1 MKLTF
6 NGAAHEVTGSCHCLE
21 ACNKKIVVD
30 CGMEQGRDIYVN
42 EELPFPISQ
51 IDYVF
56 LTHAHIDHSGMLP
69 YLYKNGFRGSIF
81 ATKAT
86 TQLCRIMLKD
96 SAHIQESEA
105 EWKNRKNKRSDAEL
119 VVPVYTIEDAEN
131 VLTYFVPCEYEKKID
146 IAPGIQIR
154 MRDVG
159 HLLGSASIEV
169 WLTEAGH
176 KKKIVFSGDIGNT
189 NQPLIK
195 DPSYVDDADYVVM
208 ESTYGNRSHD
218 QGISLLDCKSELKQI
233 LKETLA
239 AGGNLVI
246 PCFAVGR
253 TQEILYFLRQLK
265 VDHELPEFEHTEV
278 FVDSPLAV
286 EATNIFMTNT
296 QECFDEEAMA
306 LVRQGINP
314 IRFPGLRLSVSVEE
328 SRAINEDPR
337 PKVILSASGMCDAGR
352 IRHHLKHNLWRPEC
366 TILFAGYQAE
376 GSLGCVLLG
385 GAKNI
390 RLFGEEI
397 CVKARIARMTG
408 ISGHADREGL
418 VRWVSHIAPKPTHVF
433 VVHGEDTVTDSF
445 ASLLTTTYG
454 INATAPYTG
463 ESWDLL
469 SDQKIREGTR
479 EYVKKD
485 YQPREGR
492 MSDVYR
498 KLFDAAQQL
507 LAIVKKYREG
517 ANKDIRRFTEDIEK
531 LCRRWDK

>member
-21 ACNKKIVVD
+21 ACNKKIIVD

-105 EWKNRKNKRSDAEL
+105 EWKNRKNKRSDAEP

-176 KKKIVFSGDIGNT
+176 TKKIVFSGDIGNT

-195 DPSYVDDADYVVM
+195 DPLYVDDADYVVM

-296 QECFDEEAMA
+296 QECFDEE
-306 LVRQGINP
+306 VG
-314 IRFPGLRLSVSVEE
+314 GGCSVS
-328 SRAINEDPR
+328 D
-337 PKVILSASGMCDAGR
+337 
-352 IRHHLKHNLWRPEC
+352 
-366 TILFAGYQAE
+366 
-376 GSLGCVLLG
+376 
-385 GAKNI
+385 
-390 RLFGEEI
+390 
-397 CVKARIARMTG
+397 CVKTG
-408 ISGHADREGL
+408 
-418 VRWVSHIAPKPTHVF
+418 
-433 VVHGEDTVTDSF
+433 
-445 ASLLTTTYG
+445 
-454 INATAPYTG
+454 
-463 ESWDLL
+463 
-469 SDQKIREGTR
+469 
-479 EYVKKD
+479 
-485 YQPREGR
+485 
-492 MSDVYR
+492 
-498 KLFDAAQQL
+498 
-507 LAIVKKYREG
+507 
-517 ANKDIRRFTEDIEK
+517 
-531 LCRRWDK
+531 

>member
-21 ACNKKIVVD
+21 ACNKKILID
-30 CGMEQGRDIYVN
+30 CGMEQGKDIYVN

-96 SAHIQESEA
+96 SAHIQETEA
-105 EWKNRKNKRSDAEL
+105 EWKNRKNKRSNEEP

-131 VLTYFVPCEYEKKID
+131 VLTYFVPCEYEEMID
-146 IAPGIQIR
+146 IAPGIRIR

-169 WLTEAGH
+169 WLSEGMETR
-176 KKKIVFSGDIGNT
+176 KIVFSGDIGNT

-195 DPSYVDDADYVVM
+195 DPTDVDDADYVVM
-208 ESTYGNRSHD
+208 ESTYGDRSHE
-218 QGISLLDCKSELKQI
+218 QGIVLSDYQEELKTV
-233 LKETLA
+233 LKETLV

-265 VDHELPEFEHTEV
+265 TAHVLPEFEHAEV

-306 LVRQGINP
+306 LVHQGINP
-314 IRFPGLRLSVSVEE
+314 IRFPGLRLSVSAEE
-328 SRAINEDPR
+328 SRAINDDPK

-366 TILFAGYQAE
+366 TILFCGYQAE
-376 GSLGCVLLG
+376 GSLGRVLLG
-385 GAKNI
+385 GAKSV
-390 RLFGEEI
+390 RLFGEDI
-397 CVKARIARMTG
+397 CVKARITRMKG

-418 VRWVSHIAPKPTHVF
+418 VRWVTHMNPKPTHVF

-445 ASLLTTTYG
+445 ASLLTNSYG
-454 INATAPYTG
+454 IKATAPYTG
-463 ESWDLL
+463 EAWNLL
-469 SDQKIREGTR
+469 SDQKIREGTK

-485 YQPREGR
+485 YQPREGK

-498 KLFDAAQQL
+498 RLWEAAQRL
-507 LAIVKKYREG
+507 LGIVKTYREG
-517 ANKDIRRFTEDIEK
+517 ANKDIRRFTDDIEK
-531 LCRRWDK
+531 LCRHWDK